1 MGNTDSSIER
11 TWVVEY
17 FSTFSNKW
25 TRSVD
30 LDKYYTE
37 YEGLD
42 SIKHFKN
49 KNPRNI
55 LEYRL
60 RDTTPVIKSSST
72 VKGDMKEG
80 LTNGKPQLSQLPQA
94 GLVYTARA
102 FEYGCS
108 PTKYERGNYLR
119 PTLDTLADFDRLL
132 SYLDA
137 LLRHATKITTEMN
150 RARGCTDQTET
161 DLRAAAMCIDK
172 ESGLPHLCGM
182 MASGMM
188 AIQQAVDAGLIPAD
202 PGRPWE
208 KLPKAK
214 VV

>member
-1 MGNTDSSIER
+1 MGNSDNSTGR
-11 TWVVEY
+11 TWVVEWYNVDDNSWRDNYIEDSEVNGIEY
-17 FSTFSNKW
+17 FTK
-25 TRSVD
+25 D
-30 LDKYYTE
+30 DAKKYLDNQLVE
-37 YEGLD
+37 FPRL
-42 SIKHFKN
+42 KHRM
-49 KNPRNI
+49 RN
-55 LEYRL
+55 
-60 RDTTPVIKSSST
+60 TAVPSFT

-94 GLVYTARA
+94 GLIYTARA

-119 PTLDTLADFDRLL
+119 PTVDTLADFDRLL

-137 LLRHATKITTEMN
+137 LLRHATKLTTEMN
-150 RARGCTDQTET
+150 RARGCTDQTEA
-161 DLRAAAMCIDK
+161 DLKAAAMCIDK

-188 AIQQAVDAGLIPAD
+188 AIQQAADAGLIPAD

-208 KLPKAK
+208 RK
-214 VV
+214 

>member
-1 MGNTDSSIER
+1 MGNLNSSHKYWHQWINPPN
-11 TWVVEY
+11 WIIKDKVSGW
-17 FSTFSNKW
+17 FSCLVCKYTFADGNI
-25 TRSVD
+25 
-30 LDKYYTE
+30 DKHITC
-37 YEGLD
+37 
-42 SIKHFKN
+42 
-49 KNPRNI
+49 NPI
-55 LEYRL
+55 MKLSL
-60 RDTTPVIKSSST
+60 T
-72 VKGDMKEG
+72 KGDMKEG

-94 GLVYTARA
+94 GLVYTTRA

-188 AIQQAVDAGLIPAD
+188 AIQQAADAGLIPAD
-202 PGRPWE
+202 PGRPWDKKNQ
-208 KLPKAK
+208 KLTS
-214 VV
+214 

>member
-49 KNPRNI
+49 KHPRNI

-60 RDTTPVIKSSST
+60 RDTAPMTKSSSI

-80 LTNGKPQLSQLPQA
+80 LTGGKPQLSQLPYA
-94 GLVYTARA
+94 ALTYASRG

-108 PTKYERGNYLR
+108 PNKYERGNFLR
-119 PTLDTLADFDRLL
+119 PQVDLLADFHRMLF
-132 SYLDA
+132 YIDA
-137 LLRHATKITTEMN
+137 VGRHAFKLTTEMN
-150 RARGCTDQTET
+150 RALGCGDKTEVE
-161 DLRAAAMCIDK
+161 LKAAAMTLDV
-172 ESGLPHLCGM
+172 ESGLSHLCGM
-182 MASGMM
+182 MANGMM

-208 KLPKAK
+208 KLNNTKS
-214 VV
+214 

>member
-1 MGNTDSSIER
+1 MGGSSSS
-11 TWVVEY
+11 TMYTVEFLVGEKRWEQHNETPQFY
-17 FSTFSNKW
+17 SEQSANDWIKDRAKKW
-25 TRSVD
+25 GRQTS
-30 LDKYYTE
+30 
-37 YEGLD
+37 
-42 SIKHFKN
+42 
-49 KNPRNI
+49 
-55 LEYRL
+55 EYRVVPL
-60 RDTTPVIKSSST
+60 TYKSPTT

-94 GLVYTARA
+94 GLIYTARA

-119 PTLDTLADFDRLL
+119 PTVDTLTDFDRLL

-137 LLRHATKITTEMN
+137 LLRHATKLTTEMN
-150 RARGCTDQTET
+150 RARGCTDQTEA
-161 DLRAAAMCIDK
+161 DLKAAAMCIDK

-188 AIQQAVDAGLIPAD
+188 AIQQAADAGLIPAD

-208 KLPKAK
+208 RK
-214 VV
+214 